1 MKKFTSVLAVLA
13 SVCAAQPAAA
23 FNKGDIIARV
33 GAANINPNDS
43 SSNIFVDVTDLGLG
57 VTVDDDTQVGLNF
70 AYFLTDRLSIEILA
84 ATPFTHDVNFSVNDP
99 LSTGNK
105 LGEVS
110 HLPPTVTLNY
120 YFNDPAN
127 ALQPYIGIGLNYT
140 FIFDEEFTGGNEAA
154 GLSNFSLDDSFGVSA
169 QIGVD
174 YMLNDKW
181 FLNGSIRWIDI
192 DTDATF
198 DLNGTDGFVSS
209 IGIDPTVTMI
219 SLGYRY

>member
-1 MKKFTSVLAVLA
+1 MKKITSALAMFA
-13 SVCAAQPAAA
+13 SVCAAQPAVA

-33 GAANINPNDS
+33 GATNVNPNDS
-43 SSNIFVDVTDLGLG
+43 SSNIFVDVTDLGFG
-57 VTVDDDTQVGLNF
+57 TAVEDNTQLGLNL
-70 AYFLTDRLSIEILA
+70 AYFLTDKLNIEILA
-84 ATPFTHDVNFSVNDP
+84 ASPFTHDVNFTVNDP

-110 HLPPTVTLNY
+110 HLPPSVTLNY
-120 YFNDPAN
+120 YLNDPDN

-140 FIFDEEFTGGNEAA
+140 FIFDEELTTGKESI
-154 GLSNFSLDDSFGVSA
+154 GLAELSLDDSFGLTA
-169 QIGVD
+169 QIGID

-198 DLNGTDGFVSS
+198 DLNGTEGFVSS
-209 IGIDPTVTMI
+209 IEIDPTVTTV
-219 SLGYRY
+219 SLGYRF